1 MSVNQSV
8 WFTEGEEKRVWSL
21 GGPLTEEE
29 KPECIKLLEK
39 QAEDHNFHARY
50 KLCHLDSCVN
60 SSSKLST
67 PYRSNMVNKKSFLRF
82 ILQIE
87 FFLKQMQPLNFV
99 HLLKHM

>member
-39 QAEDHNFHARY
+39 QAEDHSFHARY
-50 KLCHLDSCVN
+50 KLCHIDSVN

-67 PYRSNMVNKKSFLRF
+67 PH
-82 ILQIE
+82 IDQIW
-87 FFLKQMQPLNFV
+87 
-99 HLLKHM
+99 

>member
-50 KLCHLDSCVN
+50 KLCHLDSVN
-60 SSSKLST
+60 SSSKLSP
-67 PYRSNMVNKKSFLRF
+67 PYRSNMVNEKSFLRF

-87 FFLKQMQPLNFV
+87 FF
-99 HLLKHM
+99 